1 MQIIISK
8 KILFILLLVF
18 ITALP
23 SVFSQ
28 TSNEFQKEFTF
39 VFITDIHIQP
49 ERNAIEGF
57 KKAIEEINKIN
68 PDFVITGGDL
78 IYDALGVSYERADSL
93 FNLYNETIKLINSP
107 VYNTIG
113 NHEIFGWYE
122 KSQVSRV
129 HSEFG
134 KKMYQNRIGKTYY
147 SFDHKGVRFF
157 IIDSIEEVPEGGK
170 YYGFVSDEQIEWL
183 KQELNEIDSLTPII
197 ISTHIPFITTFSQIK
212 AGSQKENER
221 GLVIENSKVVLDL
234 FTGHNLKLVLQGH
247 LHYFEELNVQNKTT
261 FITGGAVS
269 ARWWRGPNEG
279 MEEGFLIVK
288 VIGDKIFTEY
298 FNYGWEVSE

>member
-1 MQIIISK
+1 MNENNIRKIILLFFIISVHFTFS
-8 KILFILLLVF
+8 IY
-18 ITALP
+18 
-23 SVFSQ
+23 SQ
-28 TSNEFQKEFTF
+28 TDLNYENDFKF
-39 VFITDIHIQP
+39 VFLTDVHIQTD
-49 ERNAIEGF
+49 RNAIEGF
-57 KKAIEEINKIN
+57 KKAIDEINKIN

-78 IYDALGVSYERADSL
+78 IYDALAVSYERADSL
-93 FNLYNETIKLINSP
+93 FNLYNETITLLNSP

-113 NHEIFGWYE
+113 NHEIFGWNE

-157 IIDSIEEVPEGGK
+157 ILDSIEEIPEGGR
-170 YYGFVSDEQIEWL
+170 YFGCINDEQIEWL
-183 KQELNEIDSLTPII
+183 KRELNETDTLTPIV

-221 GLVIENSKVVLDL
+221 GLVVENSKEVLDL
-234 FTGHNLKLVLQGH
+234 FSGHNLKLVLQGH
-247 LHYFEELNVQNKTT
+247 LHYFEDINIQNKIR
-261 FITGGAVS
+261 FVTGGAVS
-269 ARWWRGPNEG
+269 ARWWRGPNDG

-288 VIGDKIFTEY
+288 VQGSTLNSEY
-298 FNYGWEVSE
+298 FDFHWEVNE